1 MTNYTALLAI
11 GVCCAIAVR
20 AQAPGQAADFTVDA
34 ATAANYS
41 CGTQCQDILASTIP
55 LDIAVNIGT
64 DFDFDFYN
72 TAGNFPGSAPGD
84 LLKLQAVDPSTI
96 TGLIPGMS
104 SYRFQYTSKDL
115 DGTAVP
121 VTGFIAI
128 PFTRPAHDGRFPL
141 VAFAHGTIGVY
152 RGCAPSS
159 SPIFYDY
166 DTWIPLLL
174 RGYAVVATDYAG
186 LGNNFTAHK
195 YVSFAAHAHDL
206 YYSVQ
211 AARKA
216 FPTAFTEEWMS
227 MGHSQGGGAVWKLS
241 EYPLVQNPSSGYLGT
256 VALAPASKLYD
267 MAILIEKDILPLP
280 NFHDFVFTGEVAAL
294 AVAVRRVFPQY
305 ISPWLGDA
313 MKKRIELSDVGQLCS
328 EPFLGLSLD
337 LTLDEL
343 VVTNANVA
351 NDKFLQQFQ
360 ELNAPAQGCHASQP
374 MLIIQGLNDTSILPA
389 STAAA
394 FKDATKV
401 GNEIHMVW
409 YPGLDHS
416 AVVAAASSEW
426 LRFIDDR
433 FAGRIAEGFSTN
445 RTVKPFDLANAY
457 KPLDLPLPL
466 PFGI

>member
-1 MTNYTALLAI
+1 M
-11 GVCCAIAVR
+11 
-20 AQAPGQAADFTVDA
+20 
-34 ATAANYS
+34 AANYS
-41 CGTQCQDILASTIP
+41 CGTICKEILASTIP
-55 LDIAVNIGT
+55 LDLTSNIGT

-72 TAGNFPGSAPGD
+72 TARHFPGSAPGD
-84 LLKLQAVDPSTI
+84 LLKLQAIDPSTI
-96 TGLIPGMS
+96 TGLVPGMS
-104 SYRFQYTSKDL
+104 SYRFQYASKDL
-115 DGTAVP
+115 DGKTVP
-121 VTGFIAI
+121 STGFIAI
-128 PFTRPAHDGRFPL
+128 PFTRPASRGRFPL
-141 VAFAHGTIGVY
+141 IAFAHGTIGVY

-159 SPIFYDY
+159 SPELYDY
-166 DTWIPLLL
+166 NTWIPLLL

-186 LGNNFTAHK
+186 LGNNFTKHK

-206 YYSVQ
+206 YYSVW

-216 FPTAFTEEWMS
+216 FPTAFTDEWMS

-241 EYPLVQNPSSGYLGT
+241 EYPLVQSSSSGYLGT

-267 MAILIEKDILPLP
+267 MAILIERDILPLP

-294 AVAVRRVFPQY
+294 AIAVRRVFPEY
-305 ISPWLGDA
+305 ISPWLGDV
-313 MKKRIELSDVGQLCS
+313 MKKRIELSDVGQFCS

-343 VVTNANVA
+343 VVLNANVA
-351 NDKFLQQFQ
+351 SDKFLQQFQ
-360 ELNAPAQGCHASQP
+360 ELNAPAQGCGASQP

-426 LRFIDDR
+426 LRFIDER
-433 FAGRIAEGFSTN
+433 FAGRTTEGFSTN

-457 KPLDLPLPL
+457 TPLDLPLPL
-466 PFGI
+466 PFDL